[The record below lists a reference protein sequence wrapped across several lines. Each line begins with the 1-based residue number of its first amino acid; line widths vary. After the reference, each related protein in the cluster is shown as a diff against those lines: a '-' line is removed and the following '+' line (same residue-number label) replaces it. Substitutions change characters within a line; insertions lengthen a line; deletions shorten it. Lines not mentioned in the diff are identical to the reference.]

1 MPDVPQLLRDAYVCK
16 DCNVEFGFEISP
28 NGSYFKFP
36 PLIGAQ
42 STADLLFVGINPRR
56 SFSNRKLHD
65 TLMTS
70 EQAFIDLAANRRN
83 GSQYIHTSSP
93 EPHYHDHLAIIH
105 GVFREQ
111 RNFETCAA
119 VTELFHCAT
128 KDSKGLPNP
137 GSPCADK
144 YLPSILEIVQPKA
157 IIAVGSR
164 VMNYFRAQTNVRF
177 TDVSLITT
185 FIGREF
191 NVVKMPHPADTN
203 LTDEERQSQLDT
215 CIANLRL
222 LFGLP

>member
-1 MPDVPQLLRDAYVCK
+1 MPDILQLIRDAYICK
-16 DCNVEFGFEISP
+16 DCPVHFGFEVSP

-42 STADLLFVGINPRR
+42 SAVDLLFVGINPRR
-56 SFSNRKLHD
+56 SYSNRKLHD

-70 EQAFIDLAANRRN
+70 EQSFIDLAANRRN
-83 GSQYIHTSSP
+83 GSHYIDKSSP

-105 GVFREQ
+105 GVFGHQ
-111 RNFETCAA
+111 HTFETCAA

-128 KDSKGLPNP
+128 KDAKELPNP

-144 YLPSILEIVQPKA
+144 YLPSVLGIVQPKA

-164 VMNYFRAQTNVRF
+164 VMNYFRAQPNVRPSN
-177 TDVSLITT
+177 VSLITK

-191 NVVKMPHPADTN
+191 DVVKMPHPADTN
-203 LTDEERQSQLDT
+203 LADEERQFQLDT
-215 CIANLRL
+215 CIANLRF
-222 LFGLP
+222 LFGLH